1 MPAHTVDATIMRT
14 LYILTGG
21 LTSGIQHL
29 DAPALYHAC
38 INHEQVCSGIK
49 AKHQNYQTTT

>member
-1 MPAHTVDATIMRT
+1 MRT